1 MNGYDDEIDAASTAL
16 IKSAQHLTQLMRKY
30 CPGPHEMRQH
40 RDHNPPWCKTCRR
53 TSDGR
58 RI

>member
-1 MNGYDDEIDAASTAL
+1 
-16 IKSAQHLTQLMRKY
+16 LTQLMRKY

-40 RDHNPPWCKTCRR
+40 RDGLPPWCKQCRR